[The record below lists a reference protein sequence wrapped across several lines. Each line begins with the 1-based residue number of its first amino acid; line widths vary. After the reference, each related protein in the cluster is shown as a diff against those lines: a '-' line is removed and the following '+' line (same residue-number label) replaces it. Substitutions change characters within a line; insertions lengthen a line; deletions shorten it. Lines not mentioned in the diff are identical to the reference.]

1 MHPILQ
7 IIINILISIFI
18 ILSFHYGYQY
28 IFEKRPSNSTPPTQ
42 PQTEK
47 YNKLVDEIKQAE
59 ASAPPSIAV
68 APFKD
73 AIDKEKMNNDLL
85 AFLDSEF
92 SPKKELINEVINEP
106 KIEIQI

>member
-1 MHPILQ
+1 MHPVLQ

-28 IFEKRPSNSTPPTQ
+28 MFEKTPNKNNSNTQ

-47 YNKLVDEIKQAE
+47 YNKLVEEIKQA
-59 ASAPPSIAV
+59 ASLNTSTIAAA

-73 AIDKEKMNNDLL
+73 AVDKEKMNKELL
-85 AFLDSEF
+85 AFMDNEF
-92 SPKKELINEVINEP
+92 SP